1 MTLAFKRKADAVED
15 RIRQEILYGDL
26 RPGDR
31 LRLEDLAKRLGVSMT
46 PVREAM
52 QHLEAD
58 GLVIREP
65 HKGARVA
72 GLSLEEI
79 RVIYSM
85 REALE
90 TLATRLAVSR
100 LTAGELAHLEET
112 ERRSRAA
119 CDLGDLVTVRK
130 CNFDF
135 HMTLYRASRGRTL
148 AKMVETLLMCSPFN
162 FLWSDARRA
171 RQSFAEHDA
180 VLAALRRRDEDAAV
194 EAMRAHIVSV
204 GRGILKR
211 LADAA
216 ASPSPLREDIPVLY
230 AARERVAA
238 GRDGRA
244 ETGRRTG
251 RPAEMRRGAGR
262 S

>member
-1 MTLAFKRKADAVED
+1 MTLAFTRKADAVED

-58 GLVIREP
+58 GLVIYEP

-72 GLSLEEI
+72 GLSLDEI
-79 RVIYSM
+79 RVIYDM

-100 LTAGELAHLEET
+100 LTDAELTHLEET
-112 ERRSRAA
+112 DRRARAA
-119 CDLGDLVTVRK
+119 YDRGDLVTVRE

-148 AKMVETLLMCSPFN
+148 AKMVETLLVCSPFN
-162 FLWSDARRA
+162 FLWSEPRRA
-171 RQSFAEHDA
+171 RQSFAEHEA
-180 VLAALRRRDEDAAV
+180 VLQALRRRDEGAAV
-194 EAMRAHIVSV
+194 EAMREHIVSV
-204 GRGILKR
+204 GRDILKR

-216 ASPSPLREDIPVLY
+216 SHSASRNANMPVLDTD
-230 AARERVAA
+230 REHVVTMRN
-238 GRDGRA
+238 RRA
-244 ETGRRTG
+244 EMRGA
-251 RPAEMRRGAGR
+251 RPAVRRGAGKR
-262 S
+262 